1 MIPLSLKSLRL
12 TPKLL
17 THTVWTSQIGFGKG
31 NLIDR
36 PVISVS
42 KDFASHRTCSYFGA
56 SLMAQLVKNPPAM
69 RET

>member
-42 KDFASHRTCSYFGA
+42 KDFASHRT
-56 SLMAQLVKNPPAM
+56 
-69 RET
+69 